1 VAEAACA
8 DWNPRFNDK
17 ELLSLALPKSACDN
31 TPNLVDKELCAT
43 HFMRQHAG
51 LCTNSIAE
59 ASEVLDALVGT
70 WYDTLGQIY
79 KVTKA

>member
-1 VAEAACA
+1 MAEAACA

-31 TPNLVDKELCAT
+31 TPNLVDKELC
-43 HFMRQHAG
+43 
-51 LCTNSIAE
+51 TNSIAE